1 MTVQLEAGDKD
12 GHVFRSSQFPF
23 LSIQVHVEDEVLA
36 IKPRGDTTAPDEIVV
51 CGANV
56 GLTTTFH
63 VSVQQ
68 HLGKKVV
75 TDFARVSVYAPL
87 SIHPSSLV
95 LAPGAKYVLVIR
107 GGPQTSVVVQFKTSH
122 PEIATVDSVTGLLE
136 AKGLG
141 NLTVE
146 AEVHSNGGELLS
158 KAGSAV
164 SVQVPSAMKLNVR
177 GGQLAVGHEITIFP
191 FGTEVHKNVSNW
203 MNWTSLFVYMKKW

>member
-12 GHVFRSSQFPF
+12 GHVFKSSQFPF
-23 LSIQVHVEDEVLA
+23 MSIQVHVEDEVLA
-36 IKPRGDTTAPDEIVV
+36 IKPRGDTTAPNEIVV

-95 LAPGAKYVLVIR
+95 LAPGAKYLVN
-107 GGPQTSVVVQFKTSH
+107 
-122 PEIATVDSVTGLLE
+122 
-136 AKGLG
+136 AK
-141 NLTVE
+141 
-146 AEVHSNGGELLS
+146 
-158 KAGSAV
+158 
-164 SVQVPSAMKLNVR
+164 
-177 GGQLAVGHEITIFP
+177 FP
-191 FGTEVHKNVSNW
+191 
-203 MNWTSLFVYMKKW
+203 LP